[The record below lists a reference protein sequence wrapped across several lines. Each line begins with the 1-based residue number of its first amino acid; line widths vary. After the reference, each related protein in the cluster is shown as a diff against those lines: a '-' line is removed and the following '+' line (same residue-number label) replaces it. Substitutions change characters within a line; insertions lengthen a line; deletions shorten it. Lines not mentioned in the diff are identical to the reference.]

1 MDNEKVE
8 RLIEVSKAYYL
19 ENRTQ
24 SEIAKSLGVTRSQV
38 SRDLKEA
45 RERGIVEININV
57 PGQESAALARTIKA
71 RFPHLIDA
79 IIAPSFTT
87 DSEAS
92 RTIAGRY
99 AANYLMHSAGPNQKI
114 VLGCGRTL
122 RSMVNALQRTEIPG
136 ISVLQAMGNL
146 GHEAHGIDYNE
157 ICSTAASAF
166 GAKAFYISS
175 PAILGEKSGP
185 ASDLIQANPTIETVL
200 KLAHQADVYVIG
212 LGSLESDLL
221 YTKVGMIQEQELMAI
236 ASRAVGD
243 ICGRFFDL
251 DGREQPTA
259 FASRIVGI
267 ELRDLRQASLSIAV
281 AVGADKVAPILGALR
296 GKWINVLVTDENTA
310 RSLAAISARN
320 GH

>member
-1 MDNEKVE
+1 MENEKVD

-24 SEIAKSLGVTRSQV
+24 SEIAKSLGITRSQV

-57 PGQESAALARTIKA
+57 PGQESEVLAQVIKA
-71 RFPHLIDA
+71 RFPHLLEA
-79 IIAPSFTT
+79 VIAPSFTT
-87 DSEAS
+87 DPEAS

-99 AANYLMHSAGPNQKI
+99 AANYLMHNAGPHQKI

-157 ICSTAASAF
+157 ICSTAANAF

-185 ASDLIQANPTIETVL
+185 AADLIQANPTIETVL
-200 KLAHQADVYVIG
+200 NLAHHADVYVIG
-212 LGSLESDLL
+212 LGSLESDQL
-221 YTKVGMIQEQELMAI
+221 YTKVGMIQEQELIAI
-236 ASRAVGD
+236 ANRAVGD
-243 ICGRFFDL
+243 ICGRFFDI

-259 FASRIVGI
+259 FANRIVGI
-267 ELRDLRQASLSIAV
+267 ELTDLQQASLSIAV
-281 AVGADKVAPILGALR
+281 AIGSDKVAPILGALR
-296 GKWINVLVTDENTA
+296 GKWINVLITDENTA
-310 RSLAAISARN
+310 RSLVAISSRN

>member
-1 MDNEKVE
+1 MDNEKVD
-8 RLIEVSKAYYL
+8 RLIEIAKAYYL

-24 SEIAKSLGVTRSQV
+24 SEIAKSLGITRSQV

-45 RERGIVEININV
+45 RERGIVEININI
-57 PGQESAALARTIKA
+57 PGQESEALARAIKA

-87 DSEAS
+87 DPEA
-92 RTIAGRY
+92 RRAIAGRY
-99 AANYLMHSAGPNQKI
+99 AANYLMRSVSPHQKI

-200 KLAHQADVYVIG
+200 NLAHQADVYVIG

-221 YTKVGMIQEQELMAI
+221 YTKVGMIQEQELTAI
-236 ASRAVGD
+236 ADRAVGD
-243 ICGRFFDL
+243 ICGRFFDI

-259 FASRIVGI
+259 FANRIVGI
-267 ELRDLRQASLSIAV
+267 ELKDLQQASLSIAV
-281 AVGADKVAPILGALR
+281 AVGLDKVAPILGALR

-310 RSLAAISARN
+310 RSLAAISSRN
-320 GH
+320 GR

>member
-57 PGQESAALARTIKA
+57 PGQESEALARTIKR
-71 RFPHLIDA
+71 RFPDLAVA
-79 IIAPSFTT
+79 IVAPSFTT
-87 DSEAS
+87 DAEAS
-92 RTIAGRY
+92 RAIAGRY
-99 AANYLMHSAGPNQKI
+99 AANYLMRNVRPHQKI

-122 RSMVNALQRTEIPG
+122 RSLVNALQRTEIPG

-157 ICSTAASAF
+157 ICSTAANAF

-200 KLAHQADVYVIG
+200 SLAHRADVYVIG
-212 LGSLESDLL
+212 LGSLESDLV
-221 YTKVGMIQEQELMAI
+221 YTKVGMIQERELI
-236 ASRAVGD
+236 ALANRAVGD
-243 ICGRFFDL
+243 ICGRFFDI
-251 DGREQPTA
+251 DGREQPTS
-259 FASRIVGI
+259 FAGRIVGI
-267 ELRDLRQASLSIAV
+267 ELDDLRQASLSIAV
-281 AVGADKVAPILGALR
+281 ATGADKVAPILGALR

-310 RSLAAISARN
+310 RSLVAISSRN